1 MARGNQRDRDRE
13 KNLKKKAQTK
23 TKTEVGKG
31 GILAKKEND
40 ADKMRAKQALAN
52 QRKEAEALAGAKK
65 K

>member
-40 ADKMRAKQALAN
+40 ADKMRAKQAL
-52 QRKEAEALAGAKK
+52 GM
-65 K
+65 

>member
-23 TKTEVGKG
+23 SKTEVGKG

-40 ADKMRAKQALAN
+40 ADKMRAKQALAD
-52 QRKEAEALAGAKK
+52 QRKQAEALAGAKK